1 MSRICVSLSRAG
13 DVSAAPTRRRALRG
27 AAPLAAH
34 SVSLCSRAA
43 TPHPGSGSR
52 DPTVLGSC
60 ATHPRDHD
68 APSESSPPG
77 PRVPT
82 RTPSRSYCYERVL
95 LTFVLMMHRAEPL
108 SRGSKLHLSRLPS
121 SATSFD
127 PAGSAEGRR
136 TPREPSPPRSIL
148 PTAFDPLGACP
159 TPQEAH
165 VPAEGAPPHKSHAS
179 RSTPASLPPLRVDTA
194 TFDRAHVILPDAA
207 FRCARARGD
216 RRRASRAPSAAAGA
230 AIFSRVWK
238 RQRRPKDSD
247 TNNNIINFNNH
258 NIML

>member
-27 AAPLAAH
+27 AAPLAAN

-159 TPQEAH
+159 TQQERSRSRGRTSPQRAH
-165 VPAEGAPPHKSHAS
+165 RRTSRTPPAPPPPPFPLSA
-179 RSTPASLPPLRVDTA
+179 STPRLSTGRTSFCPTPRFAARG
-194 TFDRAHVILPDAA
+194 RAVTDAA
-207 FRCARARGD
+207 PRGH
-216 RRRASRAPSAAAGA
+216 RAPPPAPRSFHGYG
-230 AIFSRVWK
+230 K
-238 RQRRPKDSD
+238 GKGGPK
-247 TNNNIINFNNH
+247 TQIPII
-258 NIML
+258 I